1 MRKSMLQFIVLFFTA
16 CGISVNWMT
25 YTDSVNKFTIKYPD
39 KWQQRTAVNTIGFLS
54 PREDDQDLFQE
65 NVNLMLQDLSQKPM
79 TVDQYTELTKKQVID
94 NLGASAI
101 ISLKNITLS
110 GQQAKEF
117 VYNMDYQG
125 RNLKVKQVWF
135 IKGNTAYLFTYTAH
149 KDKYEEY
156 LDLGTQTINSFK
168 FF

>member
-1 MRKSMLQFIVLFFTA
+1 MTIKILLFLLLS
-16 CGISVNWMT
+16 CSSPINWQT
-25 YTDSVNKFTIKYPD
+25 YTDKINHFTIKYPD
-39 KWQQRTAVNTIGFLS
+39 GWEQRTAVNTVGFLS
-54 PREDDQDLFQE
+54 PREDDKDLFQE